1 MAESFAYGLWPVVT
15 INAGI
20 RLFLVLTALIM
31 GLRATFFYNPYLAG
45 VFVALAALHA
55 WRAYRKPAPL
65 GWIYPGNGRRKRLMR
80 YTCGAAKT
88 LSSFSATSN
97 SCLVTP
103 QYPRF

>member
-31 GLRATFFYNPYLAG
+31 GLRATFFYNPYLA
-45 VFVALAALHA
+45 ALYA

-80 YTCGAAKT
+80 HTCGAAKT